1 MAQPLDPYTLQEV
14 EKFVIGRIA
23 SVGRVPGTDQI
34 AAALHKTPKEL
45 VGLPEQLP
53 AYAALLALKP
63 KYIGQL
69 AARLTAYP
77 AHFPTLQSCANYI
90 VNRAE
95 FAEVEE
101 ELAKLSTPPDD
112 GPKVA

>member
-1 MAQPLDPYTLQEV
+1 MDAPTLLEV
-14 EKFVIGRIA
+14 EKLVIGRIA
-23 SVGRVPGTDQI
+23 SVGRVPVIDQI
-34 AAALHKTPKEL
+34 AAALQKTPKEL
-45 VGLPEQLP
+45 AGLPEQLP

-63 KYIGQL
+63 KYVAQL

-90 VNRAE
+90 VDRAE
-95 FAEVEE
+95 IAEVEE
-101 ELAKLSTPPDD
+101 ELRILSTPPDD